1 MNLWSKK
8 EVVALFLVFVLN
20 SGYLI
25 SHHKNA
31 IEKRYG
37 FCIMTPE
44 IKWMDC
50 HIEPI
55 MVRCIKE
62 GWAFDKAGF
71 RDKDILVAPSFNSVN
86 ALIKSLKQPQGTVL
100 LFGVI
105 PYEDFRPECESDKR
119 GTPVI
124 RRVIAP

>member
-1 MNLWSKK
+1 MNKWHPGISTLLLISI
-8 EVVALFLVFVLN
+8 LFI
-20 SGYLI
+20 GYLT

-44 IKWMDC
+44 IKWMNC

-55 MVRCIKE
+55 MVRCIKD
-62 GWAFDKAGF
+62 GGAFDKAGF
-71 RDKDILVAPSFNSVN
+71 MDRDILVSPSFNSVN
-86 ALIKSLKQPQGTVL
+86 ALLKSLNQPKGTVL

-105 PYEDFRPECESDKR
+105 PFEDFRPECESDKR

-124 RRVIAP
+124 RTVVAP

>member
-1 MNLWSKK
+1 MKNWHPGISTLLLISI
-8 EVVALFLVFVLN
+8 LFL
-20 SGYLI
+20 GYVI

-44 IKWMDC
+44 IKWMNC

-55 MVRCIKE
+55 MVRCIMD
-62 GWAFDKAGF
+62 GGAFDKAGF
-71 RDKDILVAPSFNSVN
+71 RDRDILVSPSFNSVN
-86 ALIKSLKQPQGTVL
+86 ALIKSLKQPKGTVL

-105 PYEDFRPECESDKR
+105 PYEDYRPECESDKR

-124 RRVIAP
+124 RTVVAP

>member
-1 MNLWSKK
+1 MKNWHPGIS
-8 EVVALFLVFVLN
+8 ALLLI
-20 SGYLI
+20 SILLLGYVI

-37 FCIMTPE
+37 FCIMTPD
-44 IKWMDC
+44 IKWTNC

-55 MVRCIKE
+55 MIRCIKDD
-62 GWAFDKAGF
+62 GAFDKAGF
-71 RDKDILVAPSFNSVN
+71 RDRDIIVTPYSNSVN
-86 ALIKSLKQPQGTVL
+86 ALIKSLKQPKGTVL

-105 PYEDFRPECESDKR
+105 PYEDFRPECDSDKR

-124 RRVIAP
+124 RSVVAP